1 MTPAQGGIGD
11 KLTGSS
17 SCFLYSMPQTSPDR
31 PRWKGFLAAGTVIVC
46 WTGFNIVSRLGGKS
60 VLTPFDIA
68 ALRFAVS
75 AFFMLPVFIAVKNNL
90 PWPRLIALASAGGVF
105 YALLAY
111 GGFAYAPAAHAGIVI
126 NGGVP
131 LATAGL
137 AWLWL
142 KDRPAPRSLWAL
154 AIAATGVAIIGIKSL
169 GAPHPDNPLEW
180 LGDLCFAGAA
190 ILWACYGLMVRLW
203 HVRPIDAVSGI
214 AVASATLYLPIY
226 ILFLPKGIFNA
237 PLGDIVLQG
246 VYQGMVAALIAAF
259 SYAYATLSLGSGAAS
274 LTLAIV
280 PATSALL
287 AVPLLGE
294 AFGGVTVVGV
304 VLVTVGATF
313 GALVKKPAP
322 NLRVPP

>member
-1 MTPAQGGIGD
+1 MSQAH
-11 KLTGSS
+11 LE
-17 SCFLYSMPQTSPDR
+17 R
-31 PRWKGFLAAGTVIVC
+31 PRWKGFLAASTVIVC

-75 AFFMLPVFIAVKNNL
+75 AAFMLPVFIAVRNSL
-90 PWPRLIALASAGGVF
+90 PLFRLVALASAGGMF

-111 GGFAYAPAAHAGIVI
+111 GGFVYAPAAHAGIII

-142 KDRPAPRSLWAL
+142 KDRPTPRALWAL
-154 AIAATGVAIIGIKSL
+154 GIAATGVLVIGFRSL
-169 GAPHPDNPLEW
+169 GGPHADNPMEW
-180 LGDLCFAGAA
+180 LGDLFFVGAA

-203 HVRPIDAVSGI
+203 RVRPIDAVSGI
-214 AVASATLYLPIY
+214 AVASASLYLPIY
-226 ILFLPKGIFNA
+226 FLFLPKGILHA
-237 PLGDIVLQG
+237 PMGDILLQG
-246 VYQGMVAALIAAF
+246 FYQGMVAALVAAF

-280 PATSALL
+280 PATSAIL

-294 AFGGVTVVGV
+294 AFGGMTVVGV
-304 VLVTVGATF
+304 VLVTAGATF
-313 GALVKKPAP
+313 GALIKKTAPAP
-322 NLRVPP
+322 KSPPH

>member
-1 MTPAQGGIGD
+1 MSQAHPE
-11 KLTGSS
+11 
-17 SCFLYSMPQTSPDR
+17 R

-75 AFFMLPVFIAVKNNL
+75 AVFMLPVFIAVKNSL
-90 PWPRLIALASAGGVF
+90 PLFRLIAMASAGGMF

-111 GGFAYAPAAHAGIVI
+111 GGFAYAPAAHAGIII

-142 KDRPAPRSLWAL
+142 KDRPNSRAL
-154 AIAATGVAIIGIKSL
+154 LALGIAATGVLVIGIKSL
-169 GAPHPDNPLEW
+169 GAPHVDNPLEW
-180 LGDLCFAGAA
+180 LGDLFFVGAA

-203 HVRPIDAVSGI
+203 HIRPIDAVSGI
-214 AVASATLYLPIY
+214 AVASASLYLPIY
-226 ILFLPKGIFNA
+226 VLFLPKGIFQA
-237 PLGDIVLQG
+237 PLSDILLQG
-246 VYQGMVAALIAAF
+246 FYQGMVAALVAAF

-294 AFGGVTVVGV
+294 PFGGVTVVGV
-304 VLVTVGATF
+304 TLVTIGATF
-313 GALVKKPAP
+313 GALVKKAAPAP
-322 NLRVPP
+322 KSPPR

>member
-1 MTPAQGGIGD
+1 MSQAH
-11 KLTGSS
+11 LE
-17 SCFLYSMPQTSPDR
+17 R

-75 AFFMLPVFIAVKNNL
+75 AVFMLPVFIAVKNAL
-90 PWPRLIALASAGGVF
+90 PLPRLIALASAGGMF

-111 GGFAYAPAAHAGIVI
+111 GGFVYAPAAHAGIII

-142 KDRPAPRSLWAL
+142 KDRPAPRALWAL
-154 AIAATGVAIIGIKSL
+154 GIAATGVLVIGLKSL
-169 GAPHPDNPLEW
+169 GTPHADSPLEW
-180 LGDLCFAGAA
+180 LGDLCFVGAA

-203 HVRPIDAVSGI
+203 RVRPIDAVSGI
-214 AVASATLYLPIY
+214 AVASATLYLPVY
-226 ILFLPKGIFNA
+226 FLFLPKGILQA
-237 PLGDIVLQG
+237 PLNDILLQAF
-246 VYQGMVAALIAAF
+246 YQGTVAALVAAF
-259 SYAYATLSLGSGAAS
+259 SYAYATLSLGSGVAS
-274 LTLAIV
+274 LMLAIV
-280 PATSALL
+280 PATSAVL

-294 AFGGVTVVGV
+294 PFGGITVVGV
-304 VLVTVGATF
+304 VLVTLGATF
-313 GALVKKPAP
+313 GALIKKTAPAP
-322 NLRVPP
+322 IPPPR

>member
-1 MTPAQGGIGD
+1 M
-11 KLTGSS
+11 S
-17 SCFLYSMPQTSPDR
+17 QTHPER

-60 VLTPFDIA
+60 ALTPFDIA

-75 AFFMLPVFIAVKNNL
+75 ACFMLPVFIVINNSL
-90 PWPRLIALASAGGVF
+90 PLPRLIALASVGGMF

-111 GGFAYAPAAHAGIVI
+111 GGFVYAPAAHAGIII

-142 KDRPAPRSLWAL
+142 KDRPTPRALWAL
-154 AIAATGVAIIGIKSL
+154 GIAATGVLIIGLKSL
-169 GAPHPDNPLEW
+169 GAPHADNPLEW
-180 LGDLCFAGAA
+180 LGDLFFVGAA
-190 ILWACYGLMVRLW
+190 ILWACYGLLVRLW
-203 HVRPIDAVSGI
+203 HIRPIDAVSGI
-214 AVASATLYLPIY
+214 AVASASLYLPVY
-226 ILFLPKGIFNA
+226 FLFLPKGIFHA
-237 PLGDIVLQG
+237 PLSDILLQG
-246 VYQGMVAALIAAF
+246 FYQGMVAALVAAF

-294 AFGGVTVVGV
+294 AFGGVTLVGV
-304 VLVTVGATF
+304 VLVTAGATF
-313 GALVKKPAP
+313 GALIKKTAPAP
-322 NLRVPP
+322 KSSPH

>member
-1 MTPAQGGIGD
+1 MSQAHPE
-11 KLTGSS
+11 
-17 SCFLYSMPQTSPDR
+17 R

-75 AFFMLPVFIAVKNNL
+75 AAFMLPVFIAVKNSL
-90 PWPRLIALASAGGVF
+90 PLFRLIAMASAGGMF

-111 GGFAYAPAAHAGIVI
+111 GGFAYAPAAHAGIII

-142 KDRPAPRSLWAL
+142 KDRPNSRAL
-154 AIAATGVAIIGIKSL
+154 LALGIAATGVLVIGIKSL
-169 GAPHPDNPLEW
+169 GAPHVDNPLEW
-180 LGDLCFAGAA
+180 LGDLFFVGAA

-203 HVRPIDAVSGI
+203 HIRPIDAVSGI
-214 AVASATLYLPIY
+214 AVASASLYLPIY
-226 ILFLPKGIFNA
+226 VLFLPKGIFQA
-237 PLGDIVLQG
+237 PLSDILLQG
-246 VYQGMVAALIAAF
+246 FYQGMVAALVAAF

-294 AFGGVTVVGV
+294 PFGGVTVVGV
-304 VLVTVGATF
+304 TLVTIGATF
-313 GALVKKPAP
+313 GALVKKAAPAP
-322 NLRVPP
+322 KSPPR